1 MKKKTSPEIHQ
12 MRRSSAK
19 FQRGDTAK
27 QRKALVKVLEV
38 KDKIYSFAELE
49 QKSVVSIE
57 ELKATLKDYA
67 EWWRA
72 ISSRVVISI
81 INRMKLNTQDKRE
94 LIEIA
99 KKWMEVHQKMEEP
112 VEEEKYKKVYIYLL
126 SSLGGWGEEDEEE
139 VE

>member
-27 QRKALVKVLEV
+27 QRKQLVKVLEA

-49 QKSVVSIE
+49 QKPVVSIE

-67 EWWRA
+67 E
-72 ISSRVVISI
+72 
-81 INRMKLNTQDKRE
+81 
-94 LIEIA
+94 
-99 KKWMEVHQKMEEP
+99 
-112 VEEEKYKKVYIYLL
+112 
-126 SSLGGWGEEDEEE
+126 
-139 VE
+139 